1 MTAGPAAGG
10 LPLLIIGHGT
20 RDATGVAQ
28 FRQLIGRVRDQSA
41 GWLPAVDGGFI
52 ELSAPSVSEVV
63 PRLAGERL
71 ANGGPAELV
80 AVPLV
85 LSAAGHGKGDI
96 PAALA
101 REQVRHPGLRYRYG
115 RPLGPH
121 PVLLDVLEARID
133 AALARD
139 ARGGQAGGTEAPAR
153 AADARAGTHV
163 VLVGRGSTDP
173 DGNAEVAK
181 VARLLWEGRGYADV
195 TLSFISL
202 TEPSVPAALERARR
216 LGAERI
222 VVAPYFLFAG
232 VLPDRVTAQARRVRG
247 AAPGDRRAGGRADRR
262 LRRTGRAGPRAVCGG
277 TARRHQDELRHVR
290 VPDCDARVRGQG
302 RAGADP
308 APSPA
313 RHGRRARAPLGL
325 ALLAGTGALRRA
337 LLRPGKDPSPRWGG
351 YRGDG
356 DLRVAPGQPGPGPVT
371 APTIAGCCRR
381 CRSTGRAGCPASW

>member
-1 MTAGPAAGG
+1 MAAAPAADG

-52 ELSAPSVSEVV
+52 ELAAPSVSEVV
-63 PRLAGERL
+63 PRLADTRP
-71 ANGGPAELV
+71 ADQGPAELV

-101 REQVRHPGLRYRYG
+101 REMVRYPGLRYRYG

-121 PVLLDVLEARID
+121 PVLLEVLEARID
-133 AALARD
+133 AAL
-139 ARGGQAGGTEAPAR
+139 GGEP
-153 AADARAGTHV
+153 RAGVHV

-181 VARLLWEGRGYADV
+181 VARLLWEGRGYAEV
-195 TLSFISL
+195 GLSFVSL
-202 TEPSVPAALERARR
+202 AEPTVPAALERAWR

-232 VLPDRVTAQARRVRG
+232 VLPDRVAAQAGVFAERHPELDVRVAGLIGACGELAGLVLERYAEALRG
-247 AAPGDRRAGGRADRR
+247 DIRMNCDTCAYRIAMPGFADKVGQPQ
-262 LRRTGRAGPRAVCGG
+262 TP
-277 TARRHQDELRHVR
+277 HHHPHDELIR
-290 VPDCDARVRGQG
+290 
-302 RAGADP
+302 
-308 APSPA
+308 
-313 RHGRRARAPLGL
+313 
-325 ALLAGTGALRRA
+325 
-337 LLRPGKDPSPRWGG
+337 
-351 YRGDG
+351 
-356 DLRVAPGQPGPGPVT
+356 
-371 APTIAGCCRR
+371 
-381 CRSTGRAGCPASW
+381 

>member
-1 MTAGPAAGG
+1 MTTGGPVTGG
-10 LPLLIIGHGT
+10 LPLLIVGHGT
-20 RDATGVAQ
+20 RDASGVAQ
-28 FRQLIGRVRDQSA
+28 FRELIGRVRDRSA

-63 PRLAGERL
+63 SQLAGERL
-71 ANGGPAELV
+71 AHGSPAELV

-101 REQVRHPGLRYRYG
+101 REQVRHPGLQYRYG

-133 AALARD
+133 AALALPAQGGKAQGGKAQGAK
-139 ARGGQAGGTEAPAR
+139 ARGGKAGGVGAR
-153 AADARAGTHV
+153 ASAAWSADARAGTHV

-181 VARLLWEGRGYADV
+181 VARLLWEGRGYAEV

-202 TEPSVPAALERARR
+202 TGPSVPAALDRARR

-232 VLPDRVTAQARRVRG
+232 VLPDRVTAQASAFAEQHPQIDVRVAGLIG
-247 AAPGDRRAGGRADRR
+247 A
-262 LRRTGRAGPRAVCGG
+262 C
-277 TARRHQDELRHVR
+277 DEL
-290 VPDCDARVRGQG
+290 
-302 RAGADP
+302 AGLVLERYAE
-308 APSPA
+308 
-313 RHGRRARAPLGL
+313 
-325 ALLAGTGALRRA
+325 ALRGDIRMNCDTCA
-337 LLRPGKDPSPRWGG
+337 YRIAMPGFADKVGQAQTPHHHPHD
-351 YRGDG
+351 
-356 DLRVAPGQPGPGPVT
+356 VA
-371 APTIAGCCRR
+371 AGH
-381 CRSTGRAGCPASW
+381 GHP

>member
-1 MTAGPAAGG
+1 
-10 LPLLIIGHGT
+10 LLIIGHGT
-20 RDATGVAQ
+20 RDTTGVAQ

-52 ELSAPSVSEVV
+52 ELAAPSVSEVV
-63 PRLAGERL
+63 PRLAGGR
-71 ANGGPAELV
+71 PTELV

-133 AALARD
+133 EALGVAAPGEQVLD
-139 ARGGQAGGTEAPAR
+139 GQARGKE
-153 AADARAGTHV
+153 ARAGTHV

-195 TLSFISL
+195 ALSFISL
-202 TEPSVPAALERARR
+202 TGPSVPAALERARR

-232 VLPDRVTAQARRVRG
+232 VLPDRVTAQAGAFEEQHPEIDVRVSGLIG
-247 AAPGDRRAGGRADRR
+247 A
-262 LRRTGRAGPRAVCGG
+262 C
-277 TARRHQDELRHVR
+277 DELAGLVLERYTEALQGDIR
-290 VPDCDARVRGQG
+290 MNCDTCAYRIAMPGFADKVGQAQTPHHHPHDVA
-302 RAGADP
+302 AG
-308 APSPA
+308 
-313 RHGRRARAPLGL
+313 HGHL
-325 ALLAGTGALRRA
+325 
-337 LLRPGKDPSPRWGG
+337 
-351 YRGDG
+351 
-356 DLRVAPGQPGPGPVT
+356 
-371 APTIAGCCRR
+371 
-381 CRSTGRAGCPASW
+381 

>member
-20 RDATGVAQ
+20 RDAIGVAQ
-28 FRQLIGRVRDQSA
+28 FRQLIGRVRDRSA

-52 ELSAPSVSEVV
+52 ELAAPSVSEVV
-63 PRLAGERL
+63 PRLAGGRL

-133 AALARD
+133 AALALPAQGAGAQGAGALD
-139 ARGGQAGGTEAPAR
+139 IEAQGAEALGIEARRIEPRGLAAGGT
-153 AADARAGTHV
+153 DMRAGTHV

-202 TEPSVPAALERARR
+202 TGPSVPAALDRARR

-222 VVAPYFLFAG
+222 VLAPYFLFAG
-232 VLPDRVTAQARRVRG
+232 VLPDRVTAQAGAFAEQHREIDVRVAELIG
-247 AAPGDRRAGGRADRR
+247 A
-262 LRRTGRAGPRAVCGG
+262 C
-277 TARRHQDELRHVR
+277 DELAALVLERYAEALHGDIR
-290 VPDCDARVRGQG
+290 MNCDTCAYRIAMPGFADKVGQAQTPHHHPHDVA
-302 RAGADP
+302 AG
-308 APSPA
+308 
-313 RHGRRARAPLGL
+313 HGHL
-325 ALLAGTGALRRA
+325 
-337 LLRPGKDPSPRWGG
+337 
-351 YRGDG
+351 
-356 DLRVAPGQPGPGPVT
+356 
-371 APTIAGCCRR
+371 
-381 CRSTGRAGCPASW
+381 

>member
-28 FRQLIGRVRDQSA
+28 FRQLIRRVRDQSA
-41 GWLPAVDGGFI
+41 GRLPAVDGGFI

-63 PRLAGERL
+63 PGLAGARLAD
-71 ANGGPAELV
+71 GGPAELV

-133 AALARD
+133 AALAPE
-139 ARGGQAGGTEAPAR
+139 ARGVDGRGAEAQGAEGR
-153 AADARAGTHV
+153 GAETRDFAAWGADARAGTHV

-202 TEPSVPAALERARR
+202 TGPSVPAALDQARR

-232 VLPDRVTAQARRVRG
+232 VLPDRVAAQAGAFAERHREIDVRVAGLIG
-247 AAPGDRRAGGRADRR
+247 A
-262 LRRTGRAGPRAVCGG
+262 C
-277 TARRHQDELRHVR
+277 DELAGLVLERYAEALHGDIR
-290 VPDCDARVRGQG
+290 MNCDTCAYRIAMPGFADKVGQAQTPHHHPHDVA
-302 RAGADP
+302 AG
-308 APSPA
+308 
-313 RHGRRARAPLGL
+313 HGHL
-325 ALLAGTGALRRA
+325 
-337 LLRPGKDPSPRWGG
+337 
-351 YRGDG
+351 
-356 DLRVAPGQPGPGPVT
+356 
-371 APTIAGCCRR
+371 
-381 CRSTGRAGCPASW
+381 

>member
-1 MTAGPAAGG
+1 MAAGPAAGG

-28 FRQLIGRVRDQSA
+28 FRQLVGRVRDRSA

-63 PRLAGERL
+63 PRLAGRRL
-71 ANGGPAELV
+71 ADGGPAELV

-133 AALARD
+133 AALGGA
-139 ARGGQAGGTEAPAR
+139 ARGEQVPGGEAR
-153 AADARAGTHV
+153 SEEARAGTHV

-202 TEPSVPAALERARR
+202 TGPSVPAALERARR

-232 VLPDRVTAQARRVRG
+232 VLPDRVTAQAG
-247 AAPGDRRAGGRADRR
+247 AFAAQHPGIEVLVSGLIGA
-262 LRRTGRAGPRAVCGG
+262 C
-277 TARRHQDELRHVR
+277 DELAGLVLERYAEALHGDIR
-290 VPDCDARVRGQG
+290 MNCDTCAYRIAMPGFADKVGQ
-302 RAGADP
+302 AQTPHHHPHD
-308 APSPA
+308 
-313 RHGRRARAPLGL
+313 
-325 ALLAGTGALRRA
+325 
-337 LLRPGKDPSPRWGG
+337 
-351 YRGDG
+351 
-356 DLRVAPGQPGPGPVT
+356 VT
-371 APTIAGCCRR
+371 AGHGPH
-381 CRSTGRAGCPASW
+381 

>member
-1 MTAGPAAGG
+1 MTAGPATGG

-63 PRLAGERL
+63 PRLAGGSL

-101 REQVRHPGLRYRYG
+101 REQVRHPGLGYRYG

-133 AALARD
+133 AALASEG
-139 ARGGQAGGTEAPAR
+139 RGMQ
-153 AADARAGTHV
+153 ARAGTHV

-195 TLSFISL
+195 ALSFISL
-202 TEPSVPAALERARR
+202 TGPSVPAALERARR

-232 VLPDRVTAQARRVRG
+232 VLPDRVSAQAGAFAEQHREIDVRVAGLIG
-247 AAPGDRRAGGRADRR
+247 A
-262 LRRTGRAGPRAVCGG
+262 C
-277 TARRHQDELRHVR
+277 DELAGLVLERYAEALHGDIR
-290 VPDCDARVRGQG
+290 MNCDTCAYRIAMPGFTGKVGQAQTPHHHPHDVA
-302 RAGADP
+302 AG
-308 APSPA
+308 
-313 RHGRRARAPLGL
+313 HGHL
-325 ALLAGTGALRRA
+325 
-337 LLRPGKDPSPRWGG
+337 
-351 YRGDG
+351 
-356 DLRVAPGQPGPGPVT
+356 
-371 APTIAGCCRR
+371 
-381 CRSTGRAGCPASW
+381 

>member
-10 LPLLIIGHGT
+10 LPLLIVGHGT

-41 GWLPAVDGGFI
+41 GWLPTVDGGFI

-63 PRLAGERL
+63 PRLAGGRL
-71 ANGGPAELV
+71 AHGRPVELV

-133 AALARD
+133 AALASE
-139 ARGGQAGGTEAPAR
+139 ARGVGAQGMEAPGTGAR
-153 AADARAGTHV
+153 SGEVRGSAAWSADARADTHI

-195 TLSFISL
+195 ALSFISL

-232 VLPDRVTAQARRVRG
+232 VLPDRVTAQAGAFAEQHPGIDVRVAGLIG
-247 AAPGDRRAGGRADRR
+247 A
-262 LRRTGRAGPRAVCGG
+262 C
-277 TARRHQDELRHVR
+277 DELAGLVLERYAEALHGDIR
-290 VPDCDARVRGQG
+290 MNCDTCAYRIAMPGFVEKVGQAQTPHHHPHDVA
-302 RAGADP
+302 AG
-308 APSPA
+308 
-313 RHGRRARAPLGL
+313 HGHL
-325 ALLAGTGALRRA
+325 
-337 LLRPGKDPSPRWGG
+337 
-351 YRGDG
+351 
-356 DLRVAPGQPGPGPVT
+356 
-371 APTIAGCCRR
+371 
-381 CRSTGRAGCPASW
+381 

>member
-52 ELSAPSVSEVV
+52 ELAAPSVSEVV
-63 PRLAGERL
+63 PRLAGGR
-71 ANGGPAELV
+71 PTELV

-121 PVLLDVLEARID
+121 PVLMDVLEARID
-133 AALARD
+133 EALGVAAPGEQVLD
-139 ARGGQAGGTEAPAR
+139 GQARGKE
-153 AADARAGTHV
+153 ARAGTHV

-195 TLSFISL
+195 ALSFISL
-202 TEPSVPAALERARR
+202 TGPSVPAALERARR

-232 VLPDRVTAQARRVRG
+232 VLPDRVTAQAGAFEEQHPEIDVRVSGLIG
-247 AAPGDRRAGGRADRR
+247 A
-262 LRRTGRAGPRAVCGG
+262 C
-277 TARRHQDELRHVR
+277 DELAGLVLERYTEALQGYISMN
-290 VPDCDARVRGQG
+290 CDTCAYRIAMPGF
-302 RAGADP
+302 ADKV
-308 APSPA
+308 
-313 RHGRRARAPLGL
+313 GL
-325 ALLAGTGALRRA
+325 AQTPHHHPHDVAAGHRH
-337 LLRPGKDPSPRWGG
+337 P
-351 YRGDG
+351 
-356 DLRVAPGQPGPGPVT
+356 
-371 APTIAGCCRR
+371 
-381 CRSTGRAGCPASW
+381 

>member
-28 FRQLIGRVRDQSA
+28 FRQLIRRVRDRSA

-52 ELSAPSVSEVV
+52 ELAAPSVSEVV
-63 PRLAGERL
+63 PRLAGGWRT
-71 ANGGPAELV
+71 ELV

-96 PAALA
+96 PAALV

-133 AALARD
+133 AALAV
-139 ARGGQAGGTEAPAR
+139 QAPGAQAPGAQ
-153 AADARAGTHV
+153 APGAQAPGAQAPGAQAPGAEARAGTHV

-195 TLSFISL
+195 ALSFISL
-202 TEPSVPAALERARR
+202 TEPSVPAALDRARR

-232 VLPDRVTAQARRVRG
+232 VLPDRVMAQAGAFAERHPGIDVRVAGLIG
-247 AAPGDRRAGGRADRR
+247 A
-262 LRRTGRAGPRAVCGG
+262 C
-277 TARRHQDELRHVR
+277 DELAGLVLERYAEALHGDIR
-290 VPDCDARVRGQG
+290 MNCDTCAYRIAMPGFADKVGQAQTPHHHPHDVA
-302 RAGADP
+302 AG
-308 APSPA
+308 
-313 RHGRRARAPLGL
+313 HGHP
-325 ALLAGTGALRRA
+325 
-337 LLRPGKDPSPRWGG
+337 
-351 YRGDG
+351 
-356 DLRVAPGQPGPGPVT
+356 
-371 APTIAGCCRR
+371 
-381 CRSTGRAGCPASW
+381 